1 MTSRSAH
8 RTFLLV
14 CTVLLL
20 FMATGLH
27 AQSPSTMQP
36 GLIDPHSPGRVFD
49 GVGAISGG
57 GGNSRLLIDYPEPQ
71 RSQIL
76 DFLFKPHY
84 GANIQILKVEIG
96 SDMDSTD
103 GAESSHMHT
112 ASDEDYHRGYEWWL
126 MEQAKARNPNIK
138 LAALAW
144 GAPHW
149 VGDGNYWSK
158 DMIDYTIRWLKHAQ
172 SDHHLTIDYL
182 GGRNE
187 RGYQLD
193 WYKQL
198 KPALRAA
205 GLGSIKVIASDDW
218 DKKSAWNIGLD
229 MKKDPAINDAIDI
242 IGTHGP
248 GYDSGYAPPDVIAL
262 KKPLWDS
269 ESHFDEKQP
278 YFQVARNVNRNYV
291 AGKVTATIYWPIVSA
306 MYDNLPY
313 DNIGF
318 IKCNQPWSGHYELKP
333 SLWVLAQTTQ
343 FTAPGWRY
351 MDTASGWIDAD
362 TTAGHGSFVALQ
374 SPNGKDFSIVIET
387 TGAKEPATVAF
398 KVAGFPQTILHLW
411 STDPSSDDSNNWFVH
426 QTDVPVVDG
435 NVSLPVE
442 PGHVYTLT
450 TTDGQQRGATVV
462 PPSAPLA
469 LPFADNFDSY
479 TPGKLAR
486 YFSDMYGAFE
496 TAPCAG
502 GRAGGC
508 LRQVVTAEPTFWKK
522 TNQRPFTIVGNLD
535 WTDYR
540 VSTDVLFEQP
550 GAVDLI
556 GHLTGMNDPD
566 VPNSYVLRLTDK
578 GDWSVILTSSS
589 RDDAVEL
596 ERPVVLWSGHIDP
609 PGLNTWHKL
618 SMEFNG
624 QKIGIAID
632 GKLLTTLDD
641 NSYAKGMIGLGTD
654 GYIQAQFD
662 NVKVEPLNATN
673 VAK

>member
-1 MTSRSAH
+1 MPSPGSSRTRSFLACSA
-8 RTFLLV
+8 
-14 CTVLLL
+14 LL
-20 FMATGLH
+20 FLFAQGKVL
-27 AQSPSTMQP
+27 AQSATPAVA
-36 GLIDPHSPGRVFD
+36 LIDPHSPGLVFD

-84 GANIQILKVEIG
+84 GANLQILKVEIG

-112 ASDEDYHRGYEWWL
+112 ATDENYYRGYEWWL

-158 DMIDYTIRWLKHAQ
+158 DMIDYIIRWLKHAQ

-218 DKKSAWNIGLD
+218 QKTTSWNIGLD
-229 MKKDPAINDAIDI
+229 MKKDPAVNDVIDI

-248 GYDSGYAPPDVIAL
+248 GYDSGYAPADVLAL
-262 KKPLWDS
+262 HKPLWDS

-291 AGKVTATIYWPIVSA
+291 AGKITATIYWPIVSA

-318 IKCNQPWSGHYELKP
+318 IKCNQPWSGHYEIKP

-351 MDTASGWIDAD
+351 MNSASGWIDGEA
-362 TTAGHGSFVALQ
+362 TAGHGSFVALQ
-374 SPNGKDFSIVIET
+374 SPTGKDFSIIVET
-387 TGAKEPATVAF
+387 AGAKEPATVPF
-398 KVAGFPQTILHLW
+398 KVTGFPQTVLHLW
-411 STDPSSDDSNNWFVH
+411 STDPSSSNPSDWFVH
-426 QTDVPVVDG
+426 QRDIPIVDG
-435 NVSLPVE
+435 TFSLPVE

-450 TTDGQQRGATVV
+450 TTEGQSKGETGI
-462 PPSAPLA
+462 PPASPLP
-469 LPFADNFDSY
+469 LPFSDNFDSY
-479 TPGKLAR
+479 QPGKLAR

-502 GRAGGC
+502 GRTGGC

-556 GHLTGMNDPD
+556 GRLTGMNDPD
-566 VPNSYVLRLTDK
+566 VPNSYVLRLTNK
-578 GDWSVILTSSS
+578 GEWSVLLTSSS
-589 RDDAVEL
+589 RDAKVEQ
-596 ERPVVLWSGHIDP
+596 ERPIVLWLGHIDA
-609 PGLNTWHKL
+609 PGLNTWHTL
-618 SMEFNG
+618 SMEFRG
-624 QKIGIAID
+624 QKIGILID

-654 GYIQAQFD
+654 GYIHAQFD
-662 NVKVEPLNATN
+662 NVKVEPL
-673 VAK
+673 K